1 MGTGNTV
8 RRFLGEE
15 PLKIDINHRK
25 FVVAAAKSVKFAFGL
40 PEKSNAAFW
49 TNLSLVANGKTAF
62 DAVDDIFKAQNK
74 DTYKM
79 ACLRGAG
86 FVHLRGASQAL
97 AKDDFN
103 ELVGRMPFGL
113 LWRVKKS
120 LQQPNFKNGQYD
132 PDNDNNA
139 KWVPGDWGYIASAD
153 TEGNLRAKWGDDWGL
168 YAGEN
173 VIYLGG
179 KDGGNFETSLAKFKG
194 SAYFWGHGL
203 GTQSFGDWI
212 KSVEMFNNAGKA
224 EIKPWRDGLRQHLL
238 TCGSLVSTDVKLTE
252 HQFKGGLLTIGG
264 DQYKVVDNYED
275 LVVTEKYVAV
285 VVKVG
290 RAQGDN
296 FIVKQEGKLSLLA
309 GADDLGTSFLGYVDL
324 AMKKNEYRNYRVLVA
339 DQKKNPY
346 TIKSNTF
353 SNIVT
358 QEKVTIP
365 FMLTDV
371 NNNKTNGNIV
381 QLKLDDRY

>member
-1 MGTGNTV
+1 
-8 RRFLGEE
+8 
-15 PLKIDINHRK
+15 
-25 FVVAAAKSVKFAFGL
+25 
-40 PEKSNAAFW
+40 
-49 TNLSLVANGKTAF
+49 
-62 DAVDDIFKAQNK
+62 
-74 DTYKM
+74 
-79 ACLRGAG
+79 
-86 FVHLRGASQAL
+86 
-97 AKDDFN
+97 
-103 ELVGRMPFGL
+103 
-113 LWRVKKS
+113 
-120 LQQPNFKNGQYD
+120 
-132 PDNDNNA
+132 
-139 KWVPGDWGYIASAD
+139 
-153 TEGNLRAKWGDDWGL
+153 
-168 YAGEN
+168 
-173 VIYLGG
+173 
-179 KDGGNFETSLAKFKG
+179 
-194 SAYFWGHGL
+194 
-203 GTQSFGDWI
+203 
-212 KSVEMFNNAGKA
+212 MFNNARKA

-238 TCGSLVSTDVKLTE
+238 TRGSLVSTDVKLTE

-264 DQYKVVDNYED
+264 DQYKVVDNSED

-296 FIVKQEGKLSLLA
+296 FIVKQEGQLSLLA

-358 QEKVTIP
+358 QEKITIP